1 MDNAHHHYILVET
14 ILSVLINMAL
24 SAFFVILVF
33 GHDHLIE
40 LWGWHSWAVDLVP
53 QTIMI
58 SAMSTIVPTFFT
70 RRRTA
75 SGRISRCTTPPFRF
89 PMPRRLFVRAM
100 LLSVL
105 ITLFIGGAALLL
117 SMLFWKGPIQFGTLL
132 ALKLAYGAVVAVVS
146 TVLAL
151 SIALYDR

>member
-1 MDNAHHHYILVET
+1 
-14 ILSVLINMAL
+14 
-24 SAFFVILVF
+24 
-33 GHDHLIE
+33 
-40 LWGWHSWAVDLVP
+40 
-53 QTIMI
+53 
-58 SAMSTIVPTFFT
+58 
-70 RRRTA
+70 
-75 SGRISRCTTPPFRF
+75 
-89 PMPRRLFVRAM
+89 M